1 MNGMAMFVRVTFY
14 RNDEHK
20 LKSVCTT
27 MASVNIIAVSFYS
40 FFFDWL
46 KIVVQHKFK

>member
-1 MNGMAMFVRVTFY
+1 MFVRVTFY

-27 MASVNIIAVSFYS
+27 MASVNIIAVFL
-40 FFFDWL
+40 FFDWL